1 MRKKIT
7 IDLTED
13 QIAAIRKEF
22 FTDMLELSIN
32 GTPGA
37 LLAQPWPNRGT
48 MEITL
53 MLPGERRAI
62 YEILNPDSLL

>member
-22 FTDMLELSIN
+22 LADLLELSAN

-37 LLAQPWPNRGT
+37 LLAQPWPEKGT

-53 MLPGERRAI
+53 MQPAERRAI
-62 YEILNPDSLL
+62 YKIINPDGLL